1 MTNYFCALLLFDYLR
16 DMDHESA
23 ANKKLI
29 NQSGVFCF
37 SIWGFEG

>member
-23 ANKKLI
+23 ATKKI
-29 NQSGVFCF
+29 N
-37 SIWGFEG
+37 